1 MRFMHSI
8 VSDAE
13 RRVRTAVATAGLFG
27 VLSLLLSLQSWRER
41 LYWDLELVIGVADAL
56 LLLAL
61 AHGLARRS
69 RASAAGMLLL
79 TGAGA
84 GYVLWQGLPAVALL
98 PYALCALV
106 YFRALLGLRELRRL
120 ELSTA

>member
-13 RRVRTAVATAGLFG
+13 RRVRTAIATAGLFG
-27 VLSLLLSLQSWRER
+27 VLSLLVSLQSWRER
-41 LYWDLELVIGVADAL
+41 MYWDLELVIGIADAL

-61 AHGLARRS
+61 AFGLSRRS

-84 GYVLWQGLPAVALL
+84 GYLLWQGLPAVALL
-98 PYALCALV
+98 PHAFCALV
-106 YFRALLGLRELRRL
+106 YTRALRGLDELRRFHF
-120 ELSTA
+120 STA